1 VSDGAWWNE
10 ALPETAIHF
19 LGTGIPR
26 MLFFDGC
33 SHICASFAMGNWSN
47 LICQLAQILLRCAMQ
62 IAENE
67 LIRTRT
73 TLINRL
79 KNWQDQ
85 ASWQEF
91 FDGYWKLIYAFAVKS
106 GLTRTEAQDVVQETM
121 FSVAKHMPNF
131 KYDRR
136 LGSFKAWLMNQARW
150 RISDQFRKRT
160 PVCHSRSHSDD

>member
-1 VSDGAWWNE
+1 
-10 ALPETAIHF
+10 
-19 LGTGIPR
+19 
-26 MLFFDGC
+26 
-33 SHICASFAMGNWSN
+33 MGNWSN